1 MDKDIH
7 LEILTGMAERTI
19 KRLWVI
25 IILLVC
31 VLVATNG
38 AWIYY
43 ESQFVTE
50 EWTFEAQAD
59 GDSNAI
65 ANGNGEVYFYGGE
78 SEGDAQE
85 ANP

>member
-1 MDKDIH
+1 MDRQKDIH

-25 IILLVC
+25 IILLVV

-43 ESQFVTE
+43 ESPFVTE
-50 EWTFEAQAD
+50 EWTFDAYAD

-65 ANGNGEVYFYGGE
+65 ANGDGEVNFYGGE
-78 SEGDAQE
+78 SEGYT
-85 ANP
+85 P